1 MMIYIFP
8 SLHIKNIYNYCINV
22 MKKTQVISELINK
35 QLEDVPISKK
45 LQYNDIKRMS
55 KYISGNI
62 FDENICS
69 LWLGYITNVNNTDK
83 GVYINF
89 YFRGKKAIL
98 HRILY
103 SNYVGPLNDNEYL
116 KFTCPNKG
124 KCCNVH
130 HLKKF
135 TYVKKNDE
143 ETKNIDVIEKKQ
155 NLKVVN
161 TNFTLKFD

>member
-1 MMIYIFP
+1 
-8 SLHIKNIYNYCINV
+8 

-35 QLEDVPISKK
+35 QLDDVPVSKK

-62 FDENICS
+62 FDENTCS

-103 SNYVGPLNDNEYL
+103 SNFVGPLNDNEYL

-124 KCCNVH
+124 KCCNIH

-135 TYVKKNDE
+135 TYVNKKNDE
-143 ETKNIDVIEKKQ
+143 EVKEDIIEKKPI
-155 NLKVVN
+155 LKE
-161 TNFTLKFD
+161 TNFTLRFD

>member
-1 MMIYIFP
+1 
-8 SLHIKNIYNYCINV
+8 
-22 MKKTQVISELINK
+22 MKKSQLVSELINK
-35 QLEDVPISKK
+35 QIADIPTQKK

-69 LWLGYITNVNNTDK
+69 IWTGYITNLNNSDK

-89 YFRGKKAIL
+89 YFKGKKAIL

-103 SNYVGPLNDNEYL
+103 TNYVGPLNDSEYL
-116 KFTCPNKG
+116 KFTCENKG
-124 KCCNVH
+124 KCCNIH

-135 TYVKKNDE
+135 SYTKKNEDE
-143 ETKNIDVIEKKQ
+143 KPKTEIMEKKKEVKPKIQ
-155 NLKVVN
+155 KVYN
-161 TNFTLKFD
+161 PNFTLSFD